1 MTRMSEADLASILQR
16 RGVPAPEK
24 RVDVSDVPFALPA
37 TDDALDPVTI
47 VLAEA
52 PQGKGRP
59 RASLKG
65 GFARL
70 YTPEKTREY
79 EDRIRTA
86 ARAAMGN
93 RSPMDAP
100 VEMVLRAVFPIPG
113 SWSNKKTQRA
123 ILGEIKPTGKP
134 DLDNICKAF
143 SDALNGIA
151 YTDDALICDV
161 TLRKRYGPQ
170 ALVVVTVRA
179 LP

>member
-1 MTRMSEADLASILQR
+1 MRLTEDQFKDLQAKRAVPDTSAPPFLPEAEEPK
-16 RGVPAPEK
+16 VE
-24 RVDVSDVPFALPA
+24 
-37 TDDALDPVTI
+37 PVTV
-47 VLAEA
+47 VLQEA

-70 YTPEKTREY
+70 YTPEKTRDY

-93 RSPMDAP
+93 RAPIGVP
-100 VEMVLRAVFPIPG
+100 VEMVLRAVFPIPA
-113 SWSNKKTQRA
+113 SWSNRKTQKA

-151 YTDDALICDV
+151 YVDDALICD
-161 TLRKRYGPQ
+161 TTMRKRYGPQ
-170 ALVVVTVRA
+170 ALVAVTVRP
-179 LP
+179 L